1 MTTFKDSL
9 YAIDDEFGICV
20 FGDHQ
25 VGKTSLICR
34 YIHQEFIPQL
44 DPAVEELYIKK
55 VLKGNLYE
63 EISILDC
70 SASQDFYA
78 STRKRLIANSG
89 AFIFVYAINDRSS
102 FDLVEDLFER
112 VTHIRRVLPPI
123 ALAGLKADLEDE
135 RQVDF
140 DEGEQLAQR
149 MNAITFTEACAKTA
163 FGVNE
168 LFSPIVNSLA
178 IAKANKSKVVSMSD
192 LNSHLSFHD
201 ALSLSPSM
209 NDSQE
214 PETLRNIVLPKKDT
228 TIPIDESLDRSIS
241 AFQNDH
247 SKSPTTA
254 SDLPNPT
261 EPSKNDTSPSV
272 PKATPSVNEKTASPP
287 KRRSTPST
295 PNDKA
300 AYGCC
305 CIM

>member
-9 YAIDDEFGICV
+9 FAINDEFGICV

-34 YIHQEFIPQL
+34 YIHQEFIPEL
-44 DPAVEELYIKK
+44 DPAVEELYIKR

-70 SASQDFYA
+70 SASQDFYS
-78 STRKRLIANSG
+78 STRKQLIANSG
-89 AFIFVYAINDRSS
+89 AFVFVYAINERSS

-112 VTHIRRVLPPI
+112 VSHIRHDLPPI
-123 ALAGLKADLEDE
+123 ALAGLKADLEGE
-135 RQVDF
+135 RQVDY

-149 MNAITFTEACAKTA
+149 MNANTFTEACAKTG

-168 LFSPIVNSLA
+168 VFSPIAYSLA
-178 IAKANKSKVVSMSD
+178 TAKASKSKVVSMSD
-192 LNSHLSFHD
+192 LNSQLTFHD
-201 ALSLSPSM
+201 ALSLSPSA

-214 PETLRNIVLPKKDT
+214 PEAQRNIMLPKKGT

-247 SKSPTTA
+247 SKSSSTA
-254 SDLPNPT
+254 PNLVKPA
-261 EPSKNDTSPSV
+261 EPSKTDLAPSV
-272 PKATPSVNEKTASPP
+272 PKSTSSVTEKTASPP

-300 AYGCC
+300 ASGCC